1 MNKKVTYW
9 VELSEY
15 DLATAEAMLAT
26 KRYLYVGFMA
36 HQSIEKILKAYFV
49 GRREETPPFT
59 HSLSFLAK
67 QADIYQHFS
76 EEQQDF
82 IDLLEPMNIE
92 ARYPINK
99 MKLLD
104 SLTEE
109 RCASILNKA
118 KELREW
124 ILLKL

>member
-1 MNKKVTYW
+1 
-9 VELSEY
+9 
-15 DLATAEAMLAT
+15 
-26 KRYLYVGFMA
+26 MA
-36 HQSIEKILKAYFV
+36 HQSIEKILKVYFV
-49 GRREETPPFT
+49 QISGETAPYT

-67 QADIYQHFS
+67 RSDLYQYFS
-76 EEQQDF
+76 EEQDF

-99 MKLLD
+99 KKLLD
-104 SLTEE
+104 GLTEE

>member
-1 MNKKVTYW
+1 MRPEPIEDYT
-9 VELSEY
+9 E
-15 DLATAEAMLAT
+15 EALES

-49 GRREETPPFT
+49 KISGETAPFT

-67 QADIYQHFS
+67 KSDIYRHFS
-76 EEQQDF
+76 TEQQDF

-99 MKLLD
+99 KKVLD
-104 SLTEE
+104 GLTEE
-109 RCASILNKA
+109 RCASIMNKT

-124 ILLKL
+124 ILQKL

>member
-1 MNKKVTYW
+1 MNSKVTYW

-15 DLATAEAMLAT
+15 DIATAEAMLES

-36 HQSIEKILKAYFV
+36 HQSIEKILKACFV
-49 GRREETPPFT
+49 GKTGETAPFT

-67 QADIYQHFS
+67 KADLYQHFS
-76 EEQQDF
+76 EEQQNF
-82 IDLLEPMNIE
+82 IDFLEPLNIE

-99 MKLLD
+99 KKLLE
-104 SLTEE
+104 SLTEK
-109 RCASILNKA
+109 RCALVLNNA
-118 KELREW
+118 RELREW